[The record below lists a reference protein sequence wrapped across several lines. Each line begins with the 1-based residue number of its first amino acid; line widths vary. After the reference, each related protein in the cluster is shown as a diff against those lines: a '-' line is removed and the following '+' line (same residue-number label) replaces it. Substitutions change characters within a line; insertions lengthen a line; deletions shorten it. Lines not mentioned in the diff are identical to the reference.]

1 MYNYKLTCYKFLLVF
16 LVLYFLIGSLAQAAW
31 KFNWEAGVFLEHS
44 DNIGRADTDED
55 DGTVLEPRV
64 AILAIHE
71 GPRLDAEIG
80 VANEYRDHS
89 SGVIGSNNNFNLDGV
104 VDWKIMPNL
113 LVWTFED
120 HFGSEFPV
128 DIRDSPDEENR
139 QDVNTFLT
147 GPTFT
152 PRIFSRTN
160 LLLEGRYIN
169 TEAEETDI
177 DNDRLQG
184 KIGIQRDLTPNSSIS
199 INYLYEDTD
208 FDEDTLDPTIGN
220 IDFDR
225 DNYFLEYNL
234 ARRSLDIRAVV
245 GYSEI
250 ERDEGANRKSEGGG
264 NNLLSI
270 SYVINS
276 TSSLSLTA
284 YDQFTDTT
292 SDSSTNGEA
301 GLGGGFGGIGSGGST
316 GVAGGI
322 DVGDIAMDVTGD
334 TVDTEGFVIDYSK
347 RFSRIESSFSY
358 FQSDDDHDLVNIN
371 DRETNG
377 GTISFELPLNGTT
390 TIGLASEYRET
401 EFDVDSREDEDFLI
415 MLSGE
420 YHARRNLVFESTL
433 EYQEKDSDAVG
444 EDFDELVAR
453 IGFVYTNF

>member
-1 MYNYKLTCYKFLLVF
+1 M
-16 LVLYFLIGSLAQAAW
+16 
-31 KFNWEAGVFLEHS
+31 
-44 DNIGRADTDED
+44 
-55 DGTVLEPRV
+55 
-64 AILAIHE
+64 
-71 GPRLDAEIG
+71 
-80 VANEYRDHS
+80 
-89 SGVIGSNNNFNLDGV
+89 
-104 VDWKIMPNL
+104 
-113 LVWTFED
+113 
-120 HFGSEFPV
+120 
-128 DIRDSPDEENR
+128 
-139 QDVNTFLT
+139 
-147 GPTFT
+147 
-152 PRIFSRTN
+152 
-160 LLLEGRYIN
+160 
-169 TEAEETDI
+169 
-177 DNDRLQG
+177 
-184 KIGIQRDLTPNSSIS
+184 
-199 INYLYEDTD
+199 
-208 FDEDTLDPTIGN
+208 
-220 IDFDR
+220 
-225 DNYFLEYNL
+225 
-234 ARRSLDIRAVV
+234 
-245 GYSEI
+245 
-250 ERDEGANRKSEGGG
+250 
-264 NNLLSI
+264 LSI